1 MKIVEIY
8 QSRREIDILKM
19 CQHQN
24 VIRLIDFFEN
34 ESYQFIVLEHCKGK
48 NLYDYL

>member
-1 MKIVEIY
+1 
-8 QSRREIDILKM
+8 M
-19 CQHQN
+19 CQHPN

-34 ESYQFIVLEHCKGK
+34 ESYHFIVLEHCKGK